1 MDKKSLVLCDT
12 NILIEFYKENLDILH
27 KLEAIG
33 QENIAVSIVTVGEL
47 LYGALNKKEL
57 KQINKDLGHLSTFH
71 ISESTSEVFS
81 KLMTEYTLS
90 HNLGLADGLIAA
102 TAISEDMPLFTS
114 NIKDFKF
121 IKGLKLFR

>member
-1 MDKKSLVLCDT
+1 MDKKSLVLCDS
-12 NILIEFYKENLDILH
+12 NILIEFYKENSDILH

-57 KQINKDLGHLSTFH
+57 KQINKDLAHLSTLH
-71 ISESTSEVFS
+71 ISESTSEVFN

-102 TAISEDMPLFTS
+102 TAIAEDIPLFTL
-114 NIKDFKF
+114 NTKDFKF
-121 IKGLKLFR
+121 IRKLKLFK

>member
-12 NILIEFYKENLDILH
+12 NILIEFYKENLEILE
-27 KLEAIG
+27 KLESIG

-47 LYGALNKKEL
+47 LFGVLNKKEL
-57 KQINKDLGHLSTFH
+57 KQINKDLSHLHTLN
-71 ISESTSEVFS
+71 ISEATSEVFS

-102 TAISEDMPLFTS
+102 TAIAEGIPLFTL
-114 NIKDFKF
+114 NTKDFKF
-121 IKGLKLFR
+121 IKGLKLYK